1 MKPSLQASSAHDSAA
16 GWGGKKLLDHVL
28 GYPDV
33 YIGSVEKRT
42 TLWVDERG
50 TIMHCT
56 VTDVPVLHK
65 IFDDILVN
73 AADNKQRTLTMDE
86 NFDEILVNA
95 ADNKQQRTP
104 TVDALRVEIEQ
115 KGLPPGGRSA
125 RAGGADAADGGVG
138 L

>member
-1 MKPSLQASSAHDSAA
+1 MKPSLQSSSAHDSAA
-16 GWGGKKLLDHVL
+16 GWGDKKLLDHVL
-28 GYPDV
+28 GRPDV

-50 TIMHCT
+50 TIMHRT

-65 IFDDILVN
+65 IFDD
-73 AADNKQRTLTMDE
+73 
-86 NFDEILVNA
+86 ILVNA

-125 RAGGADAADGGVG
+125 RDA
-138 L
+138 LL

>member
-1 MKPSLQASSAHDSAA
+1 MKPSLQSSSAHDSAA
-16 GWGGKKLLDHVL
+16 GWGDKKLLDHVL
-28 GYPDV
+28 GRPDV

-50 TIMHCT
+50 TIMHRT

-73 AADNKQRTLTMDE
+73 AADNKQRTLTMYE

-95 ADNKQQRTP
+95 ADNKQQQRTP

-125 RAGGADAADGGVG
+125 RDA
-138 L
+138 LL